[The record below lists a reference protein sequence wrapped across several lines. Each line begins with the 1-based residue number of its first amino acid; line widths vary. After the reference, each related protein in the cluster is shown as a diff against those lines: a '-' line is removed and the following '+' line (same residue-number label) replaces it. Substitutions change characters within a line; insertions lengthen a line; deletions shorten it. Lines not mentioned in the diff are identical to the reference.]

1 MFCAVRDVR
10 PTWSAAGEGRAGG
23 IAASDASA
31 VYAAR
36 RARGAGHR
44 TLATLGSGRGAEGA
58 ARRQLYEAALRKR
71 RPRGPARARP
81 GSWLRQEATGRACPS
96 HAQWPTCKP
105 TDATQPGAR
114 LPPPAR
120 ARLRIPALSNIA
132 FKGSRA
138 VSGLTHRRWAIALI
152 GRPNVLRRTDLR
164 SACIMGAR
172 GWADSW

>member
-1 MFCAVRDVR
+1 VRLAKAELEALLR
-10 PTWSAAGEGRAGG
+10 RMHLP
-23 IAASDASA
+23 
-31 VYAAR
+31 YMR
-36 RARGAGHR
+36 RAAPEV
-44 TLATLGSGRGAEGA
+44 LATALSQRWDPAEVLKVLLGASCTKQRSASGGHA
-58 ARRQLYEAALRKR
+58 APPVLV
-71 RPRGPARARP
+71 
-81 GSWLRQEATGRACPS
+81 QEAGYVRKPLGGHAPVMRNGRRVS
-96 HAQWPTCKP
+96 P